1 MLFRQGRLI
10 DQCFRLEILSLTYPH
25 SLVGWLGCKTLPSF
39 PPPET
44 APAALNASL
53 AIVCQSGRANATMQA
68 DVAVQQPALNDSSH
82 SGSSKPDRG
91 AVQLFGMLRDQVH
104 LSLTPVI
111 GSIQ

>member
-1 MLFRQGRLI
+1 
-10 DQCFRLEILSLTYPH
+10 
-25 SLVGWLGCKTLPSF
+25 
-39 PPPET
+39 
-44 APAALNASL
+44 
-53 AIVCQSGRANATMQA
+53 MQA